1 VIAFD
6 AARRRNAVIAFGDDG
21 MSEPSFEALRARAYE
36 LADTGRYNHWEE
48 IGGALE
54 REGIG
59 RATFRLGADPV
70 LRRMLNARCDQAKD
84 RFGR

>member
-1 VIAFD
+1 MD
-6 AARRRNAVIAFGDDG
+6 

-54 REGIG
+54 AEGVG
-59 RATFRLGADPV
+59 HASFRLGADPV
-70 LRRMLNARCDQAKD
+70 LRRMLNARCEQAKD